1 MKKLN
6 LWLLASLFVAAFTLS
21 ACGSDDDDNTGGGP
35 MPDGVVGKW
44 VGEWAANPNS
54 NDQLMWRYAH
64 KLYYTLS
71 SNNTIELLESA
82 CWYTNESDMKQYD
95 KPSISI
101 DPARPNGYYLGE
113 RIVHRMAGTY
123 SLSGNKITLNFD
135 KEGWGSNEQVQ
146 MQDLGEYGFKQT
158 YDYKISGNKL
168 QVGDG
173 SLVPASPHNL
183 VIYDWMTYQ
192 GK

>member
-1 MKKLN
+1 MYNKKRIIMKKLN
-6 LWLLASLFVAAFTLS
+6 LWLFLSLFVAAFTLS

-44 VGEWAANPNS
+44 
-54 NDQLMWRYAH
+54 AH

-113 RIVHRMAGTY
+113 RIVHRMSGTY

-146 MQDLGEYGFKQT
+146 MDDLGEYGFKQT

-173 SLVPASPHNL
+173 SLVACSPHNL

>member
-6 LWLLASLFVAAFTLS
+6 LWLFLSLFVAAFTLS

-44 VGEWAANPNS
+44 VGEWAANPDS
-54 NDQLMWRYAH
+54 PDQLMWRYAH
-64 KLYYTLS
+64 KLYYIVG

-113 RIVHRMAGTY
+113 RIVHRMTGTY
-123 SLSGNKITLNFD
+123 SLSGNKMTLNFD
-135 KEGWGSNEQVQ
+135 KEGYGSDEQVQ
-146 MQDLGEYGFKQT
+146 MQEYSLKQT
-158 YDYKISGNKL
+158 YEYKISGNKL

-173 SLVPASPHNL
+173 SLVACSPHNL
-183 VIYDWMTYQ
+183 VVYDWMTYQ

>member
-1 MKKLN
+1 
-6 LWLLASLFVAAFTLS
+6 
-21 ACGSDDDDNTGGGP
+21 
-35 MPDGVVGKW
+35 
-44 VGEWAANPNS
+44 
-54 NDQLMWRYAH
+54 MWRYAH
-64 KLYYTLS
+64 KLYYIVG

-113 RIVHRMAGTY
+113 RIVHRMTGTY
-123 SLSGNKITLNFD
+123 SLSGNKMTLNFD
-135 KEGWGSNEQVQ
+135 KEGYGSDEQVQ
-146 MQDLGEYGFKQT
+146 MQEYSLKQT
-158 YDYKISGNKL
+158 YEYKISGNKL

-173 SLVPASPHNL
+173 SLVACSPHNL